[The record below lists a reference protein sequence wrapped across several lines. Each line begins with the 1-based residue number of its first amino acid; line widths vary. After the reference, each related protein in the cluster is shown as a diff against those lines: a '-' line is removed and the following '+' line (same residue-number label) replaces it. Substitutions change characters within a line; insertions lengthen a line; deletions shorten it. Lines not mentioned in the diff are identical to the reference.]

1 MAELIEIKVPDIGD
15 FDEVEIIEVL
25 VAEGDSVEVNQDI
38 ITLESDKAAMEIPS
52 PADGVIK
59 ELKVAVGQKVKQG
72 DVIALAEAAST
83 TTTQAPAPV
92 KSAPAAPATPTPEAA
107 PEMAAAGGLIDIK
120 VPDIGDFD
128 EVEIIEVLV
137 SEGDSVDVNQD
148 IITLESDK
156 AAMEIPSPVAGTV
169 KQLKVAVGD
178 KVKQGDVIA
187 IAETS
192 AVLSTPLPA
201 AETIPVSSGKETAA
215 TIVAEALSKPA
226 PEIEPEPEL
235 APFAPDSKSGIKQA
249 HASPSVR
256 QFARELG
263 VVLSQVGGTGVKGR
277 ITKQDVQGFVKQKLN
292 APAATIGGSAI
303 PPVPVVNFEKFGEIE
318 SVELPRIKKI
328 SGKHLHACWLN
339 IPHVTQFDEADITE
353 LEQFRKANKESAAKQ
368 GVNLTPLVFI
378 MKAVVASLK
387 VYPEL
392 NASLSEDKEHLIIKS
407 YYNIGVAVDTPNGLM
422 VPVIKDVDKKGFLE
436 LAGELGEISARARD
450 GALTAKDLQ
459 GGTFSISSLGGIGG
473 SFFTP
478 IVNAPEVAILGI
490 GRHKMQPVW
499 NGKEFEPKLMLPL
512 SVSYDHR
519 VVDGALGARFTTHLN
534 HMLSDIRKV
543 LL

>member
-1 MAELIEIKVPDIGD
+1 MANLIELVVPDIGD

-25 VAEGDSVEVNQDI
+25 VEAGDIVEENQDI

-52 PADGVIK
+52 SHAGKIK
-59 ELKVAVGQKVKQG
+59 ELKV
-72 DVIALAEAAST
+72 S
-83 TTTQAPAPV
+83 
-92 KSAPAAPATPTPEAA
+92 
-107 PEMAAAGGLIDIK
+107 
-120 VPDIGDFD
+120 
-128 EVEIIEVLV
+128 
-137 SEGDSVDVNQD
+137 
-148 IITLESDK
+148 
-156 AAMEIPSPVAGTV
+156 
-169 KQLKVAVGD
+169 VGD
-178 KVKQGDVIA
+178 KVKEGSVIA
-187 IAETS
+187 LLE
-192 AVLSTPLPA
+192 STEGAPTEEEPKA
-201 AETIPVSSGKETAA
+201 KETVIPSVKAQSNE
-215 TIVAEALSKPA
+215 TEVKV
-226 PEIEPEPEL
+226 EPEL
-235 APFAPDSKSGIKQA
+235 VEIAPFAPDNKAGVKHA

-263 VVLSQVGGTGVKGR
+263 VTLSLINGSGDKGR
-277 ITKQDVQGFVKQKLN
+277 ITKEDVQNFVKQKVN
-292 APAATIGGSAI
+292 APTAEATGGSAI
-303 PPVPVVNFEKFGEIE
+303 PPVPVINFEKFGDIE
-318 SVELPRIKKI
+318 NTELSRIKKI

-353 LEQFRKANKESAAKQ
+353 LEKFRKENKDNAAKQ

-387 VYPEL
+387 LYPEL
-392 NASLSEDKEHLIIKS
+392 NASLSEDKENLIIKK
-407 YYNIGVAVDTPNGLM
+407 YYNIGIAVDTPNGLM
-422 VPVIKDVDKKGFLE
+422 VPVVKDVDKKGFIE

-478 IVNAPEVAILGI
+478 IVNAPEVAILGV

-499 NGKEFEPKLMLPL
+499 NGSEFVPRLMLPL

-519 VVDGALGARFTTHLN
+519 VVDGAMGARFTTHLN
-534 HMLSDIRKV
+534 NMLSDIRKV

>member
-83 TTTQAPAPV
+83 TTTEASSPV
-92 KSAPAAPATPTPEAA
+92 KSSPAAIATPSPEAV
-107 PEMAAAGGLIDIK
+107 PEVVAGGLIDIE

-215 TIVAEALSKPA
+215 AIVAEALSKPA

-292 APAATIGGSAI
+292 APAATTGGSAI
-303 PPVPVVNFEKFGEIE
+303 QPVPIVNFEKFGEIE

-387 VYPEL
+387 VY
-392 NASLSEDKEHLIIKS
+392 
-407 YYNIGVAVDTPNGLM
+407 
-422 VPVIKDVDKKGFLE
+422 
-436 LAGELGEISARARD
+436 
-450 GALTAKDLQ
+450 Q
-459 GGTFSISSLGGIGG
+459 
-473 SFFTP
+473 
-478 IVNAPEVAILGI
+478 I
-490 GRHKMQPVW
+490 GRASCR
-499 NGKEFEPKLMLPL
+499 E
-512 SVSYDHR
+512 R
-519 VVDGALGARFTTHLN
+519 V
-534 HMLSDIRKV
+534 
-543 LL
+543 

>member
-1 MAELIEIKVPDIGD
+1 MADLIE
-15 FDEVEIIEVL
+15 L
-25 VAEGDSVEVNQDI
+25 
-38 ITLESDKAAMEIPS
+38 
-52 PADGVIK
+52 
-59 ELKVAVGQKVKQG
+59 
-72 DVIALAEAAST
+72 
-83 TTTQAPAPV
+83 
-92 KSAPAAPATPTPEAA
+92 
-107 PEMAAAGGLIDIK
+107 K

-137 SEGDSVDVNQD
+137 SVGDSVTKNQD

-156 AAMEIPSPVAGTV
+156 AAMEIPTSFAGV
-169 KQLKVAVGD
+169 IKEVKVAVGE
-178 KVKQGDVIA
+178 KVKKGSVIA
-187 IAETS
+187 MLEAS
-192 AVLSTPLPA
+192 D
-201 AETIPVSSGKETAA
+201 SSQ
-215 TIVAEALSKPA
+215 PA
-226 PEIEPEPEL
+226 PKVEAKEEVKSAPAQTPAPAVEVASEPEL
-235 APFAPDSKSGIKQA
+235 VEIIPFAPDNKSAVKQA

-263 VVLSQVGGTGVKGR
+263 VTLSSVNGSGEKGR
-277 ITKQDVQGFVKQKLN
+277 ITKQDVQNFVKQKVN
-292 APAATIGGSAI
+292 APAVTASTGSGI
-303 PPVPVVNFEKFGEIE
+303 PPVPVINFEKFGE
-318 SVELPRIKKI
+318 VETSELSRIKKI

-339 IPHVTQFDEADITE
+339 IPHVTQFDDADITE
-353 LEQFRKANKESAAKQ
+353 LEEFRKANKDMAAKQ

-387 VYPEL
+387 MYPEL
-392 NASLSEDKEHLIIKS
+392 NSSLSEDKESLIIKK

-436 LAGELGEISARARD
+436 IAGELGEISARARD

-478 IVNAPEVAILGI
+478 IVNAPEVAILGV

-499 NGKEFEPKLMLPL
+499 NGKEFEPRLILPL

-519 VVDGALGARFTTHLN
+519 VVDGAMGARFTTALN
-534 HMLSDIRKV
+534 NMLSDIRKV

>member
-1 MAELIEIKVPDIGD
+1 MADLIE
-15 FDEVEIIEVL
+15 L
-25 VAEGDSVEVNQDI
+25 
-38 ITLESDKAAMEIPS
+38 
-52 PADGVIK
+52 
-59 ELKVAVGQKVKQG
+59 
-72 DVIALAEAAST
+72 
-83 TTTQAPAPV
+83 
-92 KSAPAAPATPTPEAA
+92 
-107 PEMAAAGGLIDIK
+107 K

-137 SEGDSVDVNQD
+137 SVGDTVAKNQD
-148 IITLESDK
+148 VITLESDK
-156 AAMEIPSPVAGTV
+156 AAMEIPSSFAGV
-169 KQLKVAVGD
+169 IKEVKVAVGE
-178 KVKQGDVIA
+178 KVKQGSVIA
-187 IAETS
+187 LLEASDGSQAATTPEVKQEVKAET
-192 AVLSTPLPA
+192 APA
-201 AETIPVSSGKETAA
+201 AA
-215 TIVAEALSKPA
+215 PA
-226 PEIEPEPEL
+226 PVVEVTAEPEL
-235 APFAPDSKSGIKQA
+235 VEIIPFAPDNKSAVKQA

-263 VVLSQVGGTGVKGR
+263 VTLSSVNGTGEKGR
-277 ITKQDVQGFVKQKLN
+277 ITKEDVQNFVKQKVN
-292 APAATIGGSAI
+292 APAVSTTTGSGI
-303 PPVPVVNFEKFGEIE
+303 PPVPVINFEKFGEVKTE
-318 SVELPRIKKI
+318 ELSRIKKI

-339 IPHVTQFDEADITE
+339 IPHVTQFDDADITE
-353 LEQFRKANKESAAKQ
+353 LEEFRKANKEMAAKQ

-387 VYPEL
+387 MYPEL
-392 NASLSEDKEHLIIKS
+392 NSSLSEDKESLIIKK

-436 LAGELGEISARARD
+436 IAGELGEISARARD

-478 IVNAPEVAILGI
+478 IVNAPEVAILGV

-499 NGKEFEPKLMLPL
+499 NGKEFEPRLILPL

-519 VVDGALGARFTTHLN
+519 VVDGAMGARFTTALN

>member
-1 MAELIEIKVPDIGD
+1 MADLIELVVPDIGD

-25 VAEGDSVEVNQDI
+25 VAVGDTVEENQDI

-52 PADGVIK
+52 SLAGVIK
-59 ELKVAVGQKVKQG
+59 ELKV
-72 DVIALAEAAST
+72 S
-83 TTTQAPAPV
+83 
-92 KSAPAAPATPTPEAA
+92 
-107 PEMAAAGGLIDIK
+107 
-120 VPDIGDFD
+120 
-128 EVEIIEVLV
+128 
-137 SEGDSVDVNQD
+137 
-148 IITLESDK
+148 
-156 AAMEIPSPVAGTV
+156 
-169 KQLKVAVGD
+169 VGD
-178 KVKQGDVIA
+178 KVKQGSVIA
-187 IAETS
+187 LIEAGDG
-192 AVLSTPLPA
+192 AQA
-201 AETIPVSSGKETAA
+201 AP
-215 TIVAEALSKPA
+215 VAEVKAEAAA
-226 PEIEPEPEL
+226 PEPTPVAEVKAEPEL
-235 APFAPDSKSGIKQA
+235 VEITPFAPDNKAGVKHA

-263 VVLSQVGGTGVKGR
+263 VTLSLVSGSGDKGR
-277 ITKQDVQGFVKQKLN
+277 ITKQDVQNFVKQKVN
-292 APAATIGGSAI
+292 APAAAATGGSAI
-303 PPVPVVNFEKFGEIE
+303 PPVPVINFEKFGDVD
-318 SVELPRIKKI
+318 SVELSRIKKI

-353 LEQFRKANKESAAKQ
+353 LEKFRKENKDNAAKQ

-387 VYPEL
+387 LYPEL
-392 NASLSEDKEHLIIKS
+392 NASLSEDKENLIIKN

-436 LAGELGEISARARD
+436 IAGELGEISARARD

-478 IVNAPEVAILGI
+478 IVNAPEVAILGV

-499 NGKEFEPKLMLPL
+499 NGSDFVPRLMLPL

-519 VVDGALGARFTTHLN
+519 VVDGAMGARFTTHLN
-534 HMLSDIRKV
+534 NMLSDIRKV